1 MEQLFNV
8 ENLNSFLSSAGYTW
22 SGNAVLTP
30 VRTSHLADP
39 RVVNSDEYL
48 SEKDIDTI
56 NSNMQNDIETTIY
69 LSLKKNGEKKVLS
82 DACVMFDSYNFK
94 LLTSVQAVLIDEM
107 VRKNKSNSVLN
118 LSSKWKKFNTRH
130 QEGEYYSQKLAER
143 EVAKLYAE
151 KDRISSDIEKSLG
164 ELTKAKNKCKMLE
177 SKYRDVCG
185 KIEELTGDPNNNDF
199 ER

>member
-56 NSNMQNDIETTIY
+56 N
-69 LSLKKNGEKKVLS
+69 
-82 DACVMFDSYNFK
+82 
-94 LLTSVQAVLIDEM
+94 
-107 VRKNKSNSVLN
+107 
-118 LSSKWKKFNTRH
+118 
-130 QEGEYYSQKLAER
+130 
-143 EVAKLYAE
+143 
-151 KDRISSDIEKSLG
+151 
-164 ELTKAKNKCKMLE
+164 
-177 SKYRDVCG
+177 
-185 KIEELTGDPNNNDF
+185 
-199 ER
+199 

>member
-30 VRTSHLADP
+30 VRASHLAEP
-39 RVVNSDEYL
+39 RVVGANEYL
-48 SEKDIDTI
+48 SEEDIDTI
-56 NSNMQNDIETTIY
+56 NSNMQNDIETSIY

-94 LLTSVQAVLIDEM
+94 LLTSAQAVLVDEM
-107 VRKNKSNSVLN
+107 VRKNKSDSVVN
-118 LSSKWKKFNTRH
+118 LSSKWQRFNTKH
-130 QEGEYYSQKLAER
+130 QEGESYSQKLTER
-143 EVAKLYAE
+143 EIAKLYAE
-151 KDRISSDIEKSLG
+151 KDKISSDIEKSLG
-164 ELTKAKNKCKMLE
+164 ELTKAENKWKKLE

-185 KIEELTGDPNNNDF
+185 RIEELTGDPSNNDF
-199 ER
+199 EK

>member
-30 VRTSHLADP
+30 VRASHLAEP
-39 RVVNSDEYL
+39 RVVGANEYL
-48 SEKDIDTI
+48 SEEDIDTI
-56 NSNMQNDIETTIY
+56 NSNMQNDIETSIY

-94 LLTSVQAVLIDEM
+94 LLTSAQAVLVDEM
-107 VRKNKSNSVLN
+107 VRKNKSDSVVN
-118 LSSKWKKFNTRH
+118 LSSKWQRFNTKH
-130 QEGEYYSQKLAER
+130 QEGESYSQKLTER
-143 EVAKLYAE
+143 EITKLYAE
-151 KDRISSDIEKSLG
+151 KDKISSDIEKSLG
-164 ELTKAKNKCKMLE
+164 ELTKAENKWKKLE

-185 KIEELTGDPNNNDF
+185 RIEELTGDPSNNDF
-199 ER
+199 EK